1 MATAKTAPTSDTQID
16 RETMSFG
23 QYLNT
28 LPKVKIKIHLPM
40 EERQK
45 LEALEASGK
54 QVEWP
59 SELIVLNGYR
69 YQIHRGKEVEVPEP
83 IAQIAKDAGL
93 C

>member
-1 MATAKTAPTSDTQID
+1 MATKTTELVSDAQID
-16 RETMSFG
+16 KEALTFG

-28 LPKVKIKIHLPM
+28 LPKVKIKIYLPA

-69 YQIHRGKEVEVPEP
+69 FQIHKGKEVEVPEP